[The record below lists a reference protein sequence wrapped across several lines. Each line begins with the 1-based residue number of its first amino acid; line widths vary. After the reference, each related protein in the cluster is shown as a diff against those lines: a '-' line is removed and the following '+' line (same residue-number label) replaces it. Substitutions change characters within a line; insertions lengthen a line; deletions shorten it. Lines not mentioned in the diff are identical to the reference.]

1 LVSFSVRPELFV
13 PVVVLGNVRLI
24 GETVIAGCGGAA
36 AEPFRD
42 TAVDPAFVWICSVAT
57 REPTAVGRKLT
68 ETEQALPADSATL
81 QVLLAMKSAAF
92 APLTVT
98 PETCRVP
105 PPEFLSVMA
114 LAAVAIPT
122 GVLEKLREEGETDS
136 FGTVC
141 AKAEPDS
148 TKAAILNPRPERSD

>member
-1 LVSFSVRPELFV
+1 
-13 PVVVLGNVRLI
+13 
-24 GETVIAGCGGAA
+24 VIAGCGGAA

-122 GVLEKLREEGETDS
+122 GVLEKLREPTALVRS
-136 FGTVC
+136 VPKRSRT
-141 AKAEPDS
+141 APRRPYS
-148 TKAAILNPRPERSD
+148 TQGLKGAT